1 MSWSMISLGELVDIK
16 GGGTPDKNNSEYWN
30 GGIPWASVKDFKKNI
45 LDSTLDS
52 ITLLGVRNSATSVIP
67 AGNII
72 VPTRMALGK
81 VAINTIDLAI
91 NQDLKAL
98 FIKDNNVVDRD
109 YLFRWLESQSSLIES
124 EGKGATVKGITL
136 PFLKGL
142 NVPIPP
148 LNEQKR
154 IAAILDK
161 ADGICQ
167 KRQKAIKLADDFLR
181 ATFLEM
187 FGDPV
192 SNPKG
197 WKVKPLKE
205 LSVKIASGSTPK
217 GGSKVYV
224 DKGITFLRSQNV
236 WKNDIRLDD
245 VAYIDE
251 KTHSSLKKSSLKN
264 KDILMTK
271 TGRFN
276 TENSSLGRAA
286 LFLGDDDSANVN
298 GHVYLIRLK
307 VGVLHKFI
315 VYILTSNEYREHIR
329 EVCVGGIDKRQLN
342 KEHIEDFPII
352 CPPDDLQMEFMRK
365 LNSIQKIRSNAMTG
379 LKEVTPLFNTLS
391 QKAFSDGF

>member
-1 MSWSMISLGELVDIK
+1 VPQLE
-16 GGGTPDKNNSEYWN
+16 
-30 GGIPWASVKDFKKNI
+30 
-45 LDSTLDS
+45 
-52 ITLLGVRNSATSVIP
+52 LLGN
-67 AGNII
+67 
-72 VPTRMALGK
+72 
-81 VAINTIDLAI
+81 
-91 NQDLKAL
+91 
-98 FIKDNNVVDRD
+98 
-109 YLFRWLESQSSLIES
+109 
-124 EGKGATVKGITL
+124 GATFKEVSKRVVEDFEIPL
-136 PFLKGL
+136 
-142 NVPIPP
+142 PP
-148 LNEQKR
+148 LEEQKR

-161 ADGICQ
+161 ADGVRQ
-167 KRQKAIKLADDFLR
+167 KREQAIKLADDFLR

-224 DKGITFLRSQNV
+224 DKGITFFRSQNV

-251 KTHSSLKKSSLKN
+251 KTHNSLKKSSLKH

-307 VGVLHKFI
+307 AGVLHEFI

-352 CPPDDLQMEFMRK
+352 CPSDDLQIEFMRK
-365 LNSIQKIRSNAMTG
+365 LNGIQKIRSNAMMG
-379 LKEVTPLFNTLS
+379 LKEVIPLFNTLN

>member
-1 MSWSMISLGELVDIK
+1 MISLGELVDIK

>member
-1 MSWSMISLGELVDIK
+1 MSWPMVSIESVAKVITGKTPPKADPNCFGGNIPFITPSELTDSDYLLKPDTTLTEKGLATTKLIPKNSILVCCIGSLGKMAMADLPIATNQQINSVIFDEDKIYYRFGFYALKLLKNEL
-16 GGGTPDKNNSEYWN
+16 
-30 GGIPWASVKDFKKNI
+30 KNI
-45 LDSTLDS
+45 APST
-52 ITLLGVRNSATSVIP
+52 T
-67 AGNII
+67 
-72 VPTRMALGK
+72 
-81 VAINTIDLAI
+81 VAIVNKSRFSE
-91 NQDLKAL
+91 LK
-98 FIKDNNVVDRD
+98 IPR
-109 YLFRWLESQSSLIES
+109 
-124 EGKGATVKGITL
+124 
-136 PFLKGL
+136 
-142 NVPIPP
+142 PP
-148 LNEQKR
+148 LEEQRR
-154 IAAILDK
+154 IAGILDK
-161 ADGICQ
+161 ASGILQ
-167 KRQKAIKLADDFLR
+167 KREQAVKLGDDFLR

-197 WKVKPLKE
+197 WKVRPLKE
-205 LSVKIASGSTPK
+205 LSLKIASGSTPK

-224 DKGITFLRSQNV
+224 DKGITFFRSQNV

-251 KTHSSLKKSSLKN
+251 KTHNNLKKSSLKH

-286 LFLGDDDSANVN
+286 LFLGKDDCANVN

-307 VGVLHKFI
+307 PGILHEFI

-352 CPPDDLQMEFMRK
+352 CPPDYLQMEFMRK
-365 LNSIQKIRSNAMTG
+365 LNFIQKIRSNAMTG

>member
-1 MSWSMISLGELVDIK
+1 MIDSNLVGFVEKDFCSVVKDVTSGNPKVASKDYLMEGRYPIIDQGSNFCSGYTDSKELLCNIELPCIIFGDHTRVLKYVDTPFALGADGIKVLKPIK
-16 GGGTPDKNNSEYWN
+16 GLSEKYLFYFLKNLD
-30 GGIPWASVKDFKKNI
+30 IPSAGYSRHFKFLKEKNI
-45 LDSTLDS
+45 
-52 ITLLGVRNSATSVIP
+52 
-67 AGNII
+67 
-72 VPTRMALGK
+72 K
-81 VAINTIDLAI
+81 
-91 NQDLKAL
+91 
-98 FIKDNNVVDRD
+98 
-109 YLFRWLESQSSLIES
+109 Y
-124 EGKGATVKGITL
+124 
-136 PFLKGL
+136 
-142 NVPIPP
+142 P
-148 LNEQKR
+148 LQLSEQKR
-154 IAAILDK
+154 IIAILDK
-161 ADGICQ
+161 ADGIRQ
-167 KRQKAIKLADDFLR
+167 KREKAIKLVDDFLH

-224 DKGITFLRSQNV
+224 DKGITFFRSQNV

-251 KTHSSLKKSSLKN
+251 KTHNILKKSSLKH

-286 LFLGDDDSANVN
+286 LFLGEDNSANVN

-307 VGVLHKFI
+307 PGMLHEFI

-365 LNSIQKIRSNAMTG
+365 LNSIQKIHSNAMTG
-379 LKEVTPLFNTLS
+379 LKEVIPLFNTLN